1 MCWLNARLMHIDDL
15 ADRVSFLSA
24 ELLNVLARWAYS
36 PEKMIPSVRTRE
48 DVQRGKPLAPFSARP
63 AHSRSRARSRK
74 ARGSFIAPCALRVR
88 QIARTSAIAGFLA
101 SLVLNMEPI
110 SEGTALAEIARTARC
125 AAQPGPLQERLQ
137 H

>member
-1 MCWLNARLMHIDDL
+1 
-15 ADRVSFLSA
+15 SA
-24 ELLNVLARWAYS
+24 ELLNVLARSAYS

-48 DVQRGKPLAPFSARP
+48 DVQRGKPLAPFMSRVSARP
-63 AHSRSRARSRK
+63 AHSRSRAWSRK
-74 ARGSFIAPCALRVR
+74 ARGSFIATCALGVR

-110 SEGTALAEIARTARC
+110 SEGTALAEVARTARC